1 MYIRKS
7 NGLKI
12 ERCETPTSTDD
23 QLELWP
29 LRTTRWIL
37 LFKKLL
43 SKVRW
48 FSEIPTHSSLN
59 TLLPHFLQS

>member
-23 QLELWP
+23 QLELWL
-29 LRTTRWIL
+29 LRTTR
-37 LFKKLL
+37 
-43 SKVRW
+43 
-48 FSEIPTHSSLN
+48 
-59 TLLPHFLQS
+59 